1 MLRYS
6 QFYGPGTWTTSALDK
21 FVTELSEAS
30 RGRNDGSLM
39 KLPTDLATKA
49 IFQTQ
54 RRTLWSACAAHILH
68 DGYADLIYIL
78 LPVWQSEFGI
88 GFGALAVLRGLYV
101 GTMAGLQLPVG
112 LLANRFSGRS
122 ILTAGMLLA
131 AVGYALAGFSTGM
144 VGLCAAL
151 ILSGCGSSTQH
162 PIASAT
168 ISHAYG
174 KEARRPLSIYNF
186 SGDLGKAAIPASAS
200 LLITFMSWRHALW
213 IISAVGM
220 IGALGL
226 AIFVPAQARGSSTS
240 PIASQKKGS
249 GHGGFTLLLI
259 IGVLDT
265 GVRMGL
271 LLFLPFLLKEKGAS
285 LATIGASLSLVF
297 IGGAAG
303 KFVCG
308 WLGARLGVIGTV
320 LLTETGTAVC
330 ILAVLLAPLT
340 PCLILLPPLGVMLN
354 GTSSVLYGTVP
365 ELTPAHR
372 AAHAFAVFYT
382 GTIGSGAV
390 APIIYGVLGDA
401 IGTVGATIATAATAL
416 LILPLAIA
424 LAPHLRKVAAEG

>member
-1 MLRYS
+1 
-6 QFYGPGTWTTSALDK
+6 
-21 FVTELSEAS
+21 
-30 RGRNDGSLM
+30 
-39 KLPTDLATKA
+39 
-49 IFQTQ
+49 
-54 RRTLWSACAAHILH
+54 
-68 DGYADLIYIL
+68 
-78 LPVWQSEFGI
+78 
-88 GFGALAVLRGLYV
+88 
-101 GTMAGLQLPVG
+101 
-112 LLANRFSGRS
+112 
-122 ILTAGMLLA
+122 LT
-131 AVGYALAGFSTGM
+131 
-144 VGLCAAL
+144 
-151 ILSGCGSSTQH
+151 LSGCGSSTQH
-162 PIASAT
+162 PIASAA

-186 SGDLGKAAIPASAS
+186 SGDIGKAAIPASAS

-220 IGALGL
+220 VGALGL
-226 AIFVPAQARGSSTS
+226 AIFVPARTRGSSQNPLT
-240 PIASQKKGS
+240 SQKKDRRNS
-249 GHGGFTLLLI
+249 GFTLLFI

-285 LATIGASLSLVF
+285 LAMIGASLSLVF

-320 LLTETGTAVC
+320 LSTETGTAFC

-340 PCLILLPPLGVMLN
+340 LCLVLLPLLGVMLN

-372 AAHAFAVFYT
+372 TAHAFALFYT

-401 IGTVGATIATAATAL
+401 IGTVGATIATAVTAL
-416 LILPLAIA
+416 FILPLAIA
-424 LAPHLRKVAAEG
+424 LAPHLRRVGAEA

>member
-1 MLRYS
+1 MR
-6 QFYGPGTWTTSALDK
+6 SAADI
-21 FVTELSEAS
+21 
-30 RGRNDGSLM
+30 
-39 KLPTDLATKA
+39 ATRTV
-49 IFQTQ
+49 QETQ

-78 LPVWQSEFGI
+78 LPVWQTEFGI
-88 GFGALAVLRGLYV
+88 GFGALALVRSLYV
-101 GTMAGLQLPVG
+101 GSMASLQVPVG
-112 LLANRFSGRS
+112 HLSRFISGRT
-122 ILTAGMLLA
+122 ILAVGMLLA

-151 ILSGCGSSTQH
+151 TLSGCGSSTQH
-162 PIASAT
+162 PIASAA

-174 KEARRPLSIYNF
+174 KNARRPLSIYNF

-200 LLITFMSWRHALW
+200 LLITFMTWRQALW
-213 IISAVGM
+213 VISAVG
-220 IGALGL
+220 ILGALGL
-226 AIFVPAQARGSSTS
+226 AIFVPTQTPGSANNPLVTDK
-240 PIASQKKGS
+240 QENRR
-249 GHGGFTLLLI
+249 GGFALLFL

-285 LATIGASLSLVF
+285 LAMIGGSLSLVF

-320 LLTETGTAVC
+320 LATEGGTAVG
-330 ILAVLLAPLT
+330 IFAVLLAPLT
-340 PCLILLPPLGVMLN
+340 LCLFLLPLLGVMLN

-365 ELTPAHR
+365 DLTPPHR
-372 AAHAFAVFYT
+372 TERAFALFYT

-401 IGTVGATIATAATAL
+401 IGSVGATIATAVTAL
-416 LILPLAIA
+416 LILPLALA
-424 LAPHLRKVAAEG
+424 LAPHLLKADAGRVV

>member
-1 MLRYS
+1 MPRR
-6 QFYGPGTWTTSALDK
+6 SAQDLD
-21 FVTELSEAS
+21 S
-30 RGRNDGSLM
+30 
-39 KLPTDLATKA
+39 
-49 IFQTQ
+49 Q

-78 LPVWQSEFGI
+78 LPVWQSEFGV

-101 GTMAGLQLPVG
+101 GSMAGLQLPVG
-112 LLANRFSGRS
+112 RLANRISGRT
-122 ILTAGMLLA
+122 ILTAGTLLA

-144 VGLCAAL
+144 VGLCTAL
-151 ILSGCGSSTQH
+151 TLSGCGSSTQH
-162 PIASAT
+162 PIASAA

-174 KEARRPLSIYNF
+174 KDARRPLSIYNF

-213 IISAVGM
+213 IIAAAGM
-220 IGALGL
+220 VGALGL
-226 AIFVPAQARGSSTS
+226 ALFVPAQTRGLSKTLLT
-240 PIASQKKGS
+240 SQKNDNGN
-249 GHGGFTLLLI
+249 GGFRLLFV

-285 LATIGASLSLVF
+285 LAMIGASLSLVF

-308 WLGARLGVIGTV
+308 WLGARLGVIGMV
-320 LLTETGTAVC
+320 LTTETGTAVC

-340 PCLILLPPLGVMLN
+340 VCLVLLPPLGVMLN

-372 AAHAFAVFYT
+372 TAHAFALFYT

-401 IGTVGATIATAATAL
+401 IGTVGATIATAVTAL

-424 LAPHLRKVAAEG
+424 LAPHLRRVGAEA

>member
-1 MLRYS
+1 LGLFFAPKSLRELLR
-6 QFYGPGTWTTSALDK
+6 PDETTLMRSAADI
-21 FVTELSEAS
+21 
-30 RGRNDGSLM
+30 
-39 KLPTDLATKA
+39 ATRT
-49 IFQTQ
+49 IHDTQ

-68 DGYADLIYIL
+68 DGYTDLIYIL

-88 GFGALAVLRGLYV
+88 GFGALALLRGLYA
-101 GTMAGLQLPVG
+101 GSMAGLQVPVG
-112 LLANRFSGRS
+112 RLSNWVSGRT
-122 ILTAGMLLA
+122 ILTVGMVLA
-131 AVGYALAGFSTGM
+131 AVGYGLAGFSTGM

-151 ILSGCGSSTQH
+151 TLSGCGSSTQH
-162 PIASAT
+162 PIASAA

-200 LLITFMSWRHALW
+200 LLITFMTWRQALW

-226 AIFVPAQARGSSTS
+226 SIFVPTVVRGSAKN
-240 PIASQKKGS
+240 PIATEKKES
-249 GHGGFTLLLI
+249 GRSGFTLLFM

-271 LLFLPFLLKEKGAS
+271 LLFLPFLLKGKGAS

-320 LLTETGTAVC
+320 LITEGGTA
-330 ILAVLLAPLT
+330 IGIFAVLLAPLT
-340 PCLILLPPLGVMLN
+340 LCLFLLPLLGLMLN

-365 ELTPAHR
+365 DLTPPHR
-372 AAHAFAVFYT
+372 TERAFALFYT

-401 IGTVGATIATAATAL
+401 IGTVGATMATAVTAL
-416 LILPLAIA
+416 LILPLALA
-424 LAPHLRKVAAEG
+424 LAPHLLKVPRLKP